1 MDKMLE
7 KFQGSILGL
16 SIGDA
21 IGMPAEWFTKEEISE
36 KYGIIDR
43 FLDPKNKFDGILKA
57 GNYTDDTDQMIAIL
71 NSFDEYGFNKEI
83 FIQELIKW
91 YKRDPIGIG
100 STSKKAIQ
108 KLIEGDRSGVDSRR

>member
-1 MDKMLE
+1 
-7 KFQGSILGL
+7 
-16 SIGDA
+16 
-21 IGMPAEWFTKEEISE
+21 
-36 KYGIIDR
+36 
-43 FLDPKNKFDGILKA
+43 
-57 GNYTDDTDQMIAIL
+57 MIAIL

-108 KLIEGDRSGVDSRR
+108 KLIEGDRSGVDSRTVITSYSIHYTKLYDIL